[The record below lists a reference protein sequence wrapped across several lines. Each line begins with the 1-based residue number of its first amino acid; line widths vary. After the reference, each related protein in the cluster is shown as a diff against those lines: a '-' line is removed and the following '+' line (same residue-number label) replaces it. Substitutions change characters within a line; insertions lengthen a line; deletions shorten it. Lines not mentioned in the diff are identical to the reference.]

1 MKTMLLHSHA
11 DTEYA
16 SLFEGLMHEVFLD
29 ALIDTLKIIPF
40 LFLTYLLMEFIEHK
54 ASGKTVALLEKSGK
68 AGPAIGGILGILP
81 QCAFSAVAANL
92 YTGRVITLGTLITV
106 FLATSDEMLPIMIG
120 AGAPWQS
127 VAIILGYKL
136 AVGIIAGF
144 AIDIALHLLNRDKEK
159 IDIDEICDN
168 DNCHCERGILLS
180 VLHHTLTISAFILAV
195 TLLINLLIF
204 FVGAEAL
211 GALVSKI
218 PVLSHLIAAII
229 GLIPGC
235 ATSVALTTLGLEGII
250 SGGTM
255 MSGLFS
261 GAGVGILIL
270 VRLNRRPKENLMIM
284 GLLVA
289 VGFAF
294 GLLFDLFNFADFIA

>member
-1 MKTMLLHSHA
+1 MMALLHSHT
-11 DTEYA
+11 DTA
-16 SLFEGLMHEVFLD
+16 HATLFKGLLHEVLLD

-54 ASGKTVALLEKSGK
+54 ASGKTVALLERSGK
-68 AGPAIGGILGILP
+68 AGPLIGGILGVLP

-92 YTGRVITLGTLITV
+92 YTGRVITLGTLIAV

-144 AIDIALHLLNRDKEK
+144 VIDLVLHLLNRGKEK

-180 VLHHTLTISAFILAV
+180 ALHHTLTISAFILAV
-195 TLLINLLIF
+195 TVIINLLIF
-204 FVGAEAL
+204 FVGAETL
-211 GALVSKI
+211 GVIVSKI
-218 PVLSHLIAAII
+218 PVLSHLIAAFI

-255 MSGLFS
+255 MAGLFS

-270 VRLNRRPKENLMIM
+270 VRLNRRFKENLVIM
-284 GLLVA
+284 GLLA
-289 VGFAF
+289 GIGFTF

>member
-1 MKTMLLHSHA
+1 MALLHSHT
-11 DTEYA
+11 DTA
-16 SLFEGLMHEVFLD
+16 HATLFKGLLHEVLLD

-54 ASGKTVALLEKSGK
+54 ASGKTVALLERSGK
-68 AGPAIGGILGILP
+68 AGPLIGGILGVLP

-92 YTGRVITLGTLITV
+92 YTGRVITLGTLIAV

-144 AIDIALHLLNRDKEK
+144 VIDLVLHLLNRGKEK

-180 VLHHTLTISAFILAV
+180 ALHHTLTISAFILAV
-195 TLLINLLIF
+195 TVIINLLIF
-204 FVGAEAL
+204 FVGAETL
-211 GALVSKI
+211 GVIVSKI
-218 PVLSHLIAAII
+218 PVLSHLIAAFI

-255 MSGLFS
+255 MAGLFS

-270 VRLNRRPKENLMIM
+270 VRLNRRFKENLVIM
-284 GLLVA
+284 GLLA
-289 VGFAF
+289 GIGFTF